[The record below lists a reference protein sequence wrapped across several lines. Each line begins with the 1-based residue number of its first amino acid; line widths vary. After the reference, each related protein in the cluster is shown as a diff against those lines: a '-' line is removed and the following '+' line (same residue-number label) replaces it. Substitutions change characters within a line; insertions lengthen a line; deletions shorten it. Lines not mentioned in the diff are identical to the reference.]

1 MTQLTE
7 HFTLEELTFS
17 QTATRKGINNE
28 PSEAVKRNLE
38 TLAKGLERVRAI
50 LLSPLHIS
58 SGYRSADLNKLI
70 GGSAKS
76 AHMDG
81 YAADFTA
88 PAFGNPEAIVRQL
101 KRTGIQCDQCI
112 CEGTNSNA
120 WVHISFAPTMRNEFL
135 TAKFVDGKPI
145 YSKYDG

>member
-1 MTQLTE
+1 MKITE

-38 TLAKGLERVRAI
+38 TLAKGLERVRAT
-50 LLSPLHIS
+50 LLSSIHIS
-58 SGYRSADLNKLI
+58 SGYRSFELNKFI

-88 PAFGNPEAIVRQL
+88 PAFGNPEAIVRTL
-101 KRTGIQCDQCI
+101 KRAMIQCDQCI
-112 CEGTNSNA
+112 MEGT
-120 WVHISFAPTMRNEFL
+120 WVHISFAPAMRNQFL
-135 TAKFVDGKPI
+135 TATFNNGLAS
-145 YSKYDG
+145 YSEYKE

>member
-1 MTQLTE
+1 MQLTE

-28 PSEAVKRNLE
+28 PSETVKANLE

-58 SGYRSADLNKLI
+58 SGYRSPDLNKLI

-88 PAFGNPEAIVRQL
+88 PAFGNPEAIVRTL
-101 KRTGIQCDQCI
+101 KRSMLPVDQVVM
-112 CEGTNSNA
+112 EGT
-120 WVHISFAPTMRNEFL
+120 WVHISFAPAMRNQFL
-135 TAKFVDGKPI
+135 TPTFNNGVAT
-145 YSKYDG
+145 YSEYKES

>member
-1 MTQLTE
+1 MNLSE

-28 PSEAVKRNLE
+28 PSEAVKANLAV
-38 TLAKGLERVRAI
+38 LAKGLERVRAI

-58 SGYRSADLNKLI
+58 SGYRSVELNRAI
-70 GGSAKS
+70 GGTSKS
-76 AHMDG
+76 AHIDG

-88 PAFGNPEAIVRQL
+88 PAFGSPEAIVRQL

-112 CEGTNSNA
+112 MEGT
-120 WVHISFAPTMRNEFL
+120 WVHISFAPAMRNQFL
-135 TAKFVDGKPI
+135 TATFNNGVAT
-145 YSKYDG
+145 YSEYKES

>member
-1 MTQLTE
+1 VNLSE

-28 PSEAVKRNLE
+28 PSEAVKANLAV
-38 TLAKGLERVRAI
+38 LAKGLERIRAV
-50 LLSPLHIS
+50 LLAPLHIS
-58 SGYRSADLNKLI
+58 SGYRSAALNKLI

-88 PAFGNPEAIVRQL
+88 PAFGSPEAIVRQL

-112 CEGTNSNA
+112 MEGT
-120 WVHISFAPTMRNEFL
+120 WVHISFAPAMRNQFL
-135 TAKFVDGKPI
+135 TATFNNGVAS
-145 YSKYDG
+145 YSEYKES

>member
-1 MTQLTE
+1 MKITE

-38 TLAKGLERVRAI
+38 TLAKGLERVRAT
-50 LLSPLHIS
+50 LLSSIHIS
-58 SGYRSADLNKLI
+58 SGYRSFELNKFI

-88 PAFGNPEAIVRQL
+88 PAFGNPEAIVRTL
-101 KRTGIQCDQCI
+101 KRAMIQCDQCI
-112 CEGTNSNA
+112 MEGT
-120 WVHISFAPTMRNEFL
+120 WVHISFAPTMRNQFL
-135 TAKFVDGKPI
+135 TATFNNGVVS
-145 YSKYDG
+145 YSEYKE

>member
-28 PSEAVKRNLE
+28 PSEAVKANLAV
-38 TLAKGLERVRAI
+38 LAKGLERVRAI

-58 SGYRSADLNKLI
+58 SGYRSPDLNKLI

-88 PAFGNPEAIVRQL
+88 PAFGNPESIVRTL
-101 KRTGIQCDQCI
+101 KRSMLPVDQVVM
-112 CEGTNSNA
+112 EGT
-120 WVHISFAPTMRNEFL
+120 WVHISFAPAMRNQFL
-135 TAKFVDGKPI
+135 TATFKNGVAS
-145 YSKYDG
+145 YSEYKES